1 MKDQISPVFTQQV
14 LNIENNDNHHNLVE
28 VDDTNVLQ

>member
-1 MKDQISPVFTQQV
+1 MKDQISPVFRQQV

-28 VDDTNVLQ
+28 VDDANVLQ